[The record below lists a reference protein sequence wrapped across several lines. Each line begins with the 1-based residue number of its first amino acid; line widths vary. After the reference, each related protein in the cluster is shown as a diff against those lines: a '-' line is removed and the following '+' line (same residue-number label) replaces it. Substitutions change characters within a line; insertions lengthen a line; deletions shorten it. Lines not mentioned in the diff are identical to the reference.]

1 MPFRVVPN
9 ILDLLNELKQ
19 LGFTIYGASMEGE
32 SLRSFKADGEKIVLV
47 LGSEGEGISKRAKSK
62 IDRTLSIEME
72 RDFDSLNLEE
82 VSRNIN
88 I

>member
-1 MPFRVVPN
+1 
-9 ILDLLNELKQ
+9 
-19 LGFTIYGASMEGE
+19 MEGE
-32 SLRSFKADGEKIVLV
+32 SLRSFKADGEKMVLV

-72 RDFDSLNLEE
+72 RDLTSLN
-82 VSRNIN
+82 VSVSSRNIN